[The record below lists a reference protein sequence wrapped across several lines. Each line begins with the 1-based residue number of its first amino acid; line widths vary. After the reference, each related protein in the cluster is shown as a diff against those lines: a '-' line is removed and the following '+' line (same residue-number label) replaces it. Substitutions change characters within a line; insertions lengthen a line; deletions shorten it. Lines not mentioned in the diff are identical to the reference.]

1 MIHVQIA
8 SQVTT
13 TGVHGVRWVMLDSS
27 LAGGG
32 PATAAAA
39 GPRWIAPGD
48 ASGHAPGHAPGAGPA
63 AAPPPAPAGR
73 PAGLIKLL
81 VVSLA
86 LGAALWLAQARLGPL
101 LQRAGPAGA
110 APAPAPR
117 APAPAAQPLR
127 PASAVPAEP
136 LLTAEL
142 R

>member
-13 TGVHGVRWVMLDSS
+13 TGVHGVRWVLLDSS
-27 LAGGG
+27 LADGG
-32 PATAAAA
+32 PAAAAPA
-39 GPRWIAPGD
+39 GPRWIAPG
-48 ASGHAPGHAPGAGPA
+48 HAPGHAPGTGPA
-63 AAPPPAPAGR
+63 AAPPTAPAGR

-101 LQRAGPAGA
+101 LQRAGPART

-127 PASAVPAEP
+127 PASAVPAA
-136 LLTAEL
+136 LLTTAEL

>member
-8 SQVTT
+8 SQITT
-13 TGVHGVRWVMLDSS
+13 TGVHGVRWVMLDSN
-27 LAGGG
+27 LADGG
-32 PATAAAA
+32 PAAAAPA
-39 GPRWIAPGD
+39 GPRWF
-48 ASGHAPGHAPGAGPA
+48 APGAGPA

-101 LQRAGPAGA
+101 LQRAGPAGT

-127 PASAVPAEP
+127 PASAVPAA
-136 LLTAEL
+136 LLTTAEP